1 MVDNVGVDQDRQ
13 ATARAR
19 KSAIISSLTSGFN
32 RSDPNSFLSAFMRLI
47 EEPEPRL
54 LLANADID
62 GLVSAQMLS
71 AYTGWRIAGIVDREG
86 KVSVHPSFGSPQA
99 LIDTGRVFGVD
110 VFSPLFPSAS
120 NHPVYFGA
128 TARTHA
134 SVRTALQTFDET
146 IAAAVQE
153 HKSLN
158 PSAWVG
164 IHAMLGSDKPNGI
177 PYKYPLGTAQFLLA
191 VIEAAGLQ
199 PKLFDRQYLPWLIAN
214 CDGGV
219 DTIRVYAW
227 NAEMWWGALA
237 AVVGPAS
244 HSEHLFQ
251 LVSNQRPNEFLDVDR
266 RLRYDEPHRSKFL
279 DTKWNLANRD
289 LSTLTEVAH
298 FITDLSEWPD
308 PFMDGSGPV
317 DAWVQSESSRGV
329 LPVGG
334 ITRVQP
340 TELVT
345 HLASGMQALHVN
357 FSVFKER
364 GTALGW
370 MLPKQEAAV
379 EAVVGDAPVEA
390 VAEDEPSVPE
400 AAIEEV
406 PPAESS
412 SGVDPA

>member
-1 MVDNVGVDQDRQ
+1 MVDVVGVDQDRQ
-13 ATARAR
+13 ATARER
-19 KSAIISSLTSGFN
+19 KSAIISSLTRGFDQ
-32 RSDPNSFLSAFMRLI
+32 SDPDSYLSAFLRLI
-47 EEPEPRL
+47 EAPEPRL

-71 AYTGWRIAGIVDREG
+71 AYTGWTVAGIIDRNG
-86 KVSVHPSFGSPQA
+86 KVSVHPNFGSAQA

-128 TARTHA
+128 TARTHG
-134 SVRTALQTFDET
+134 SVRDALQAFDVT
-146 IAAAVQE
+146 IAAAVQQ

-164 IHAMLGSDKPNGI
+164 IQAMLGSDKPNGI

-191 VIEAAGLQ
+191 VLEAAGLQ

-219 DTIRVYAW
+219 DTIRSYAW

-266 RLRYDEPHRSKFL
+266 RLRYDEPDRSKYL
-279 DTKWNLANRD
+279 NTKWNLAND
-289 LSTLTEVAH
+289 ELTTLTGVAH
-298 FITDLSEWPD
+298 LITDLSGWPD
-308 PFMDGSGPV
+308 PFMGGSDSV
-317 DAWVQSESSRGV
+317 DAWVQSEGSRGV

-334 ITRVQP
+334 ITKVEQ
-340 TELVT
+340 TKLLT
-345 HLASGMQALHVN
+345 HLISGMHALHVN

-370 MLPKQEAAV
+370 MLPTQEGAV

-390 VAEDEPSVPE
+390 VAEDEPSVPD
-400 AAIEEV
+400 AAIEET
-406 PPAESS
+406 PPDEPS